1 VSSANRDPV
10 FIGSEVYRRAA
21 FGTNHPLR
29 IVRHAAV
36 VDLARIMGW
45 LSNANFRDTTP
56 AAVEALVRFHDPAY
70 VEALRAA
77 DAAGRVEP
85 DVRTRYC
92 IGTLEN
98 PLFPGLFERATM
110 TVGGSILAAE
120 LALEGHVAFHPSGG
134 THHGRRDR
142 ASGFCYFNDPV
153 FAICTFLD
161 RGRQR
166 VLYVDLDA
174 HHGDGVEL
182 AFADEPRVTTVS
194 VHEENR
200 WPYSG
205 AANSSR
211 PGVCNLPVPKGF
223 NDSELD
229 WLMRRTILPLAQR
242 WEPDALVLC
251 CGADSLAGDPL
262 SGMMLSNV
270 SLWDAVMEL
279 LALELPTVVL
289 GGGGYN
295 PWTVTRYWA
304 GMWARINGWPIPG
317 ELPAEAAGLLAG
329 MASEL
334 VDEEDVDPLWRNAIA
349 DTPNPGP
356 VRDAVKSVS
365 DVASG
370 QAGSGTGCL
379 GGAGH
384 AVA

>member
-1 VSSANRDPV
+1 M
-10 FIGSEVYRRAA
+10 
-21 FGTNHPLR
+21 

-36 VDLARIMGW
+36 MDLARIMGW
-45 LSNANFRDTTP
+45 LGERNFRDTVP
-56 AAVEALVRFHDPAY
+56 ATVEQLIEFHDPAY
-70 VEALRAA
+70 VEALQYA

-85 DVRTRYC
+85 GVRSRYN

-98 PLFPGLFERATM
+98 PLFPGLFQRAAT
-110 TVGGSILAAE
+110 TVGGSVLAAG
-120 LALEGHVAFHPSGG
+120 LALEGHTAFHPSGG

-153 FAICTFLD
+153 FAIRTFLANE
-161 RGRQR
+161 RER

-174 HHGDGVEL
+174 HHGDGVEI
-182 AFADEPRVTTVS
+182 AFANEPRVTTVS

-211 PGVCNLPVPKGF
+211 PGICNLPVPKGF

-229 WLMRRTILPLAQR
+229 WLMRRAVLPLAGEWQ
-242 WEPDALVLC
+242 PDALVLC

-262 SGMMLSNV
+262 SGMMLSNAA
-270 SLWDAVMEL
+270 LWDAVSGL
-279 LALELPTVVL
+279 LALGVPTVIL

-304 GMWARINGWPIPG
+304 GMWARINGLPIPAI
-317 ELPAEAAGLLAG
+317 LPPEAQALLAD
-329 MASEL
+329 MESEL
-334 VDEEDVDPLWRNAIA
+334 VDEDDRDPLWLTSIA
-349 DTPNPGP
+349 DNGNPGT
-356 VRDAVKSVS
+356 VRSAVKSVCE
-365 DVASG
+365 VAFAKARCG
-370 QAGSGTGCL
+370 ADYA